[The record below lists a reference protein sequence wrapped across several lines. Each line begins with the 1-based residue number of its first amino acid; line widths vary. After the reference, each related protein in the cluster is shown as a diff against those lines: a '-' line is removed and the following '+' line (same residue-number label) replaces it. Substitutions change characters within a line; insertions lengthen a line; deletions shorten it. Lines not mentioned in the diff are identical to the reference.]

1 MSSMIEPSCPCC
13 YAEKFRGM
21 ECSACGFG
29 KFPFIEAIQANGM
42 YLGLTELYPTE
53 GHRAYFATLVHMK
66 DGETRDQKLIGRLPR
81 GWRET
86 AERRM
91 MNDPDTLTPKI
102 IVSMK

>member
-21 ECSACGFG
+21 ECS
-29 KFPFIEAIQANGM
+29 ANGM